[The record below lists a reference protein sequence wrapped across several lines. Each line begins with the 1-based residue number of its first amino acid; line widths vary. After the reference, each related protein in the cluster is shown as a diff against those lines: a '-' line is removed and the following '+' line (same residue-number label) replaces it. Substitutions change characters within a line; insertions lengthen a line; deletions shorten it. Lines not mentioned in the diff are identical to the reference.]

1 MHLGLKSLNARS
13 RPTPAILEP
22 GFVWEAVFKFP
33 ASWEY
38 TGYFV
43 RRAPPEWIVRPESRA
58 KFNDLRANS
67 LRIGTGNLFRPSRE
81 LNRVIRELIRLIR
94 ESLDLTGDFN
104 PQVKE
109 LHLSGGD
116 PLARRNLPELQ
127 RAS

>member
-1 MHLGLKSLNARS
+1 MPSAR
-13 RPTPAILEP
+13 
-22 GFVWEAVFKFP
+22 
-33 ASWEY
+33 EY
-38 TGYFV
+38 REFCSSGPPSATTGS
-43 RRAPPEWIVRPESRA
+43 ESSI
-58 KFNDLRANS
+58 KFNGLRANS

>member
-1 MHLGLKSLNARS
+1 
-13 RPTPAILEP
+13 
-22 GFVWEAVFKFP
+22 
-33 ASWEY
+33 
-38 TGYFV
+38 
-43 RRAPPEWIVRPESRA
+43 
-58 KFNDLRANS
+58 LRANS